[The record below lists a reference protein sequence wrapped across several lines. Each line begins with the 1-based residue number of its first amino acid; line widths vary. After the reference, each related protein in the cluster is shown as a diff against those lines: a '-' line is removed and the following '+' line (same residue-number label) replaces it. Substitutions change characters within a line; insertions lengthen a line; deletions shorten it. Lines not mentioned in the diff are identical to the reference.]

1 MSNRYSALLANSL
14 TYPPVDSLIKRL
26 LPDWVTVFMLHRLAV
41 PDFGVEGME
50 PDYLAQCLEQMRGDG
65 CRFISLEEAVS
76 RAAEQQ
82 LGKEKWV
89 AFSLDDGC
97 FEQVDIAG
105 EVFARYDCP
114 ATCFL
119 ITDYIDG
126 KRWEWEHQLMWL
138 SCQITP
144 EHPRSIRVSYN
155 GATTDFNLS
164 AHKPHEQMIRWV
176 RRTEPANAYALVRVI
191 ATAIGIDIPT
201 SPPPEYRPASW
212 SSIRAMEKR
221 GMNFAPHTV
230 THRIVSGLDDV
241 ELEREVVD
249 SIARVNAEC
258 ERAAPVF
265 CYPSGRKGEYDER
278 IVRLLEREKMAA
290 AFVAEPGYLN
300 GPQLRKQHD
309 YRYLIPR
316 MTMPDTLPELRRY
329 TSSAQY
335 LRESFAG

>member
-1 MSNRYSALLANSL
+1 MLAESL
-14 TYPPVDSLIKRL
+14 TYPPVDNLIKRL

-41 PDFGVEGME
+41 PEVGVEGME
-50 PDYLAQCLEQMRGDG
+50 PAYLTQCLEKMRADG
-65 CRFISLEEAVS
+65 CNFISLEEAVS
-76 RAAEQQ
+76 RAAEQR

-97 FEQVDIAG
+97 FEQVEIAG
-105 EVFARYDCP
+105 EIFARYDCP

-126 KRWEWEHQLMWL
+126 KLWEWEHQVMWL
-138 SCQITP
+138 TGELKNRGAP
-144 EHPRSIRVSYN
+144 PVTLEYN
-155 GATTDFNLS
+155 GCEITLEMSGN
-164 AHKPHEQMIRWV
+164 KPHKAVVAWI
-176 RRTEPANAYALVRVI
+176 RRTDPSNAYALVRRF
-191 ATAIGIDIPT
+191 AAAAGIDVPT
-201 SPPPEYRPASW
+201 TPPPEYRPASW

-230 THRIVSGLDDV
+230 THRIVSGLSDT

-265 CYPSGRKGEYDER
+265 CYPSGKKGEYDER
-278 IVRLLEREKMAA
+278 TVRLLEREKMAA
-290 AFVAEPGYLN
+290 AFIAEPGYLS
-300 GPQLRKQHD
+300 GPQLREQRD
-309 YRYLIPR
+309 YRYLVPR
-316 MTMPDTLPELRRY
+316 MTIPDTLSELRRY

-335 LRESFAG
+335 LREKLAS